1 MERNIDELNLITY
14 EDYFS
19 KMPISKKQKADR
31 VKAAQEFEDIF
42 LYFITMLG
50 LENDYGTEQKSV
62 KDFIAQYAEAVK
74 KYNSNDNFIALY
86 VALIAS
92 EVAEA
97 TLRHIDEKYYT
108 SLSRAQILAANEA
121 NSVLNQT
128 DFDNAIASGYKRKQW
143 LTEMDDKVRPTHIEL
158 EGKTIPINDLFVVG
172 SAIMRFPH
180 DYEMASGHPEELASC
195 RCAVAYLR

>member
-1 MERNIDELNLITY
+1 MERNIDELNLISY
-14 EDYFS
+14 EEYFS

-42 LYFITMLG
+42 LYFITMLD
-50 LENDYGTEQKSV
+50 LESNYGSQKSV
-62 KDFIAQYAEAVK
+62 DDFIEKYTEAVSN
-74 KYNSNDNFIALY
+74 YNDNDDFIMLY

-92 EVAEA
+92 EVAET
-97 TLRHIDEKYYT
+97 TLRHKGEEYFT
-108 SLSRAQILAANEA
+108 SYERAQILAANEA

-128 DFDNAIASGYKRKQW
+128 DFDNAVIAGYTKKQW

-172 SAIMRFPH
+172 NAVMRFPH
-180 DYEMASGHPEELASC
+180 DYEMCRDAAELANC
-195 RCAVAYLR
+195 RCGIAYLR

>member
-1 MERNIDELNLITY
+1 MERNIDELNLISY

-19 KMPISKKQKADR
+19 KMPVSKKQRADR

-42 LYFITMLG
+42 LYFISMLD
-50 LENDYGTEQKSV
+50 LENSYGTEQKSV
-62 KDFIAQYAEAVK
+62 KDFIAQYTEAVK
-74 KYNSNDNFIALY
+74 KYNSNDTFIALY

-92 EVAEA
+92 EVAET
-97 TLRHIDEKYYT
+97 TLRHIGEEYFT
-108 SLSRAQILAANEA
+108 SLNRAQLLAANGA

-143 LTEMDDKVRPTHIEL
+143 LTEMDNKVRPTHMEL

-180 DYEMASGHPEELASC
+180 DYEMCQDAAELANC
-195 RCAVAYLR
+195 RCGITYLR

>member
-1 MERNIDELNLITY
+1 MERTIDELNLISY

-42 LYFITMLG
+42 LYFISMLD
-50 LENDYGTEQKSV
+50 LENSYGTEQKSV
-62 KDFIAQYAEAVK
+62 KDFIAQYTKAVS

-92 EVAEA
+92 EVAET
-97 TLRHIDEKYYT
+97 TLRHIGEEYFT
-108 SLSRAQILAANEA
+108 SLNRAQLLAANGA

-143 LTEMDDKVRPTHIEL
+143 LTEMDNKVRPTHMEL

-172 SAIMRFPH
+172 NSVMRYPH
-180 DYEMASGHPEELASC
+180 DYELCQDMSELSNC
-195 RCAVAYLR
+195 RCALSYLR